1 MKVSAKQDQ
10 IKATDEKIYQLI
22 SNPQNFAEFL
32 PAQLEQKECTPEF
45 CKFTIPGMATLTLR
59 VSEKTPFCK
68 VVYTAEND
76 KNIPITIEL
85 LIENHSETSEVEVGI
100 EAAVP
105 AFLSGMI
112 KNPLQHLA
120 NMIVEKIK
128 LFAEK

>member
-10 IKATDEKIYQLI
+10 IKATGEKIYQLI
-22 SNPQNFAEFL
+22 SNPENFAEFL
-32 PAQLEQKECTPEF
+32 PAQLEQKECTSDF

-59 VSEKTPFCK
+59 ISEKIPFSK

-85 LIENHSETSEVEVGI
+85 LLENISDSSEVEVGI

-105 AFLSGMI
+105 AFLSGMV

-128 LFAEK
+128 HFAEK